1 MQRDNGRMP
10 RPPVPRLGGGSAAEV
25 LADRLGHEVPKSAR
39 PRLCGTRGRVGGGRG
54 DMHEEHHERFVGD
67 SHLVRLRVPTPGRR
81 FVGSREARAR
91 IIS

>member
-1 MQRDNGRMP
+1 
-10 RPPVPRLGGGSAAEV
+10 
-25 LADRLGHEVPKSAR
+25 
-39 PRLCGTRGRVGGGRG
+39 
-54 DMHEEHHERFVGD
+54 MHEEHHERFVGD